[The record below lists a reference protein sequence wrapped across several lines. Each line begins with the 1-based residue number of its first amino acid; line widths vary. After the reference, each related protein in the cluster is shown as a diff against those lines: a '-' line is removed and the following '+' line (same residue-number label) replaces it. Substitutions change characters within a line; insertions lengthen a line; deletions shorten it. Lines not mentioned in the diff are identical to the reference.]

1 MPEFAVV
8 GHPNK
13 GKSSIVATL
22 AENEDIAISPRPG
35 TTSRSTRFDF
45 SVDGHVLYTL
55 VDTPGFQRA
64 NGVLQWLEAHVED
77 ASNRA
82 DVVRAFV
89 DQHHG
94 DDRYQDECELL
105 RPILEGAGILYVV
118 DGSKPYGPEY
128 EVEMQILQ
136 WTGQPRMALINLIG
150 NGDYQAQWRRAL
162 DQYFSIVRVFNAMF
176 ADFDTRTNLLR
187 AFAELNESW
196 RGDMEAAIAALVAE
210 RQRRLHRSASEI
222 ADALIDCVSYTGQQF
237 VEDDADTVGVA
248 QTLKNTLM
256 QRIREREHRARHA
269 VQSIYRHDRM
279 QAEETELLLLD
290 IDLFSDEGWALFGL
304 SKTQLLI
311 TGAMTGAVAGFGID
325 ALLGGAS
332 LLLGTGIGAAVGGL
346 GSWFASDEIARTR
359 VLGQQL
365 GGKLV
370 QVGPLNAAN
379 FPWVFLGRA
388 WLHHDLVRERNHALR
403 SVMSTRMQSQ
413 TNVMDQIP
421 DDLRRRLAQAIAGI
435 TKDRV
440 PQEVRDQ
447 MQACVEALLQL
458 KNGSELAGN
467 KRPVDEPPPTF

>member
-22 AENEDIAISPRPG
+22 AENEDIAISSRPG
-35 TTSRSTRFDF
+35 TTSKSTRFDF
-45 SVDGHVLYTL
+45 SVDGNVLYTL

-64 NGVLQWLEAHVED
+64 TGVLQWLEAHVED
-77 ASNRA
+77 ASSRV

-89 DQHHG
+89 DQHQD
-94 DDRYQDECELL
+94 DDRFQDECELL
-105 RPILEGAGILYVV
+105 RPILDGAGILYVV

-128 EVEMQILQ
+128 EIEMQILQ

-150 NGDYQAQWRRAL
+150 EGDYQAQWRRAL

-187 AFAELNESW
+187 AFAELNEAW
-196 RGDMEAAIAALVAE
+196 RGDMEADIAALQSE
-210 RQRRLHRSASEI
+210 RSRRLHRSASEV
-222 ADALIDCVSYTGQQF
+222 ADALIDCLSYTGQQF
-237 VEDDADTVGVA
+237 VEEAGATDGVA
-248 QTLKNTLM
+248 QSLRHALL
-256 QRIREREHRARHA
+256 QRIREREQRVRQQ

-279 QAEETELLLLD
+279 RADESDLVLLD
-290 IDLFSDEGWALFGL
+290 IDLFSEEGWALFGL
-304 SKTQLLI
+304 SRTQLLI

-332 LLLGTGIGAAVGGL
+332 LLLGTAVGAAVGSL
-346 GSWFASDEIARTR
+346 GSWFASDEIAKTK

-370 QVGPLNAAN
+370 QVGPIQAAN

-403 SVMSTRMQSQ
+403 SVMSAQMQDQ
-413 TNVMDQIP
+413 ANVMDQIP
-421 DDLRRRLAQAIAGI
+421 DDLRRRLAQVMGMIRKEGASNK
-435 TKDRV
+435 TRN
-440 PQEVRDQ
+440 Q
-447 MQACVEALLQL
+447 MQACVEALFQL
-458 KNGSELAGN
+458 KSGSELAGN
-467 KRPVDEPPPTF
+467 KRPVDESPPTL